1 MAIIETKDNAALRIE
16 KSHKREVKSAITSTL
31 VLASD
36 TVVKNGMLLKE
47 GVAVNTYELA
57 DESTA
62 TAILNY
68 VPQLENAMADDE
80 VELVAGSYEVSVA
93 LSGFCRIVDLGNAAD
108 NWTAYSRLRQFG
120 IQAEVLG
127 AIYNG

>member
-47 GVAVNTYELA
+47 GTAPKTWEIA

-93 LSGFCRIVDLGNAAD
+93 LSGFCRMVDLGSDAD

>member
-36 TVVKNGMLLKE
+36 AVVKNGMLLKE

-68 VPQLENAMADDE
+68 VPHLENAMADDE

-93 LSGFCRIVDLGNAAD
+93 LSGFCRMVDLGSEAD